1 MIAKLEKEPKEDA
14 AEKAYCDEE
23 TAKIEA
29 RAYLEMGLGGVQK
42 TLEVLHEYYGRPSV
56 LLCNNQQSLPCISAG
71 GSIIGILE
79 VCQRF
84 LKELGYDF
92 LLLHSQ
98 MRTRT
103 DPISLG
109 SIGTFGIEDVWQHGS
124 ENENDD
130 FAKIKGSRQ
139 RHDCQAT

>member
-79 VCQRF
+79 VCESDSSKNLAAKAESR
-84 LKELGYDF
+84 K
-92 LLLHSQ
+92 
-98 MRTRT
+98 
-103 DPISLG
+103 ISL
-109 SIGTFGIEDVWQHGS
+109 STDVSNMPCGTNSAILIS
-124 ENENDD
+124 
-130 FAKIKGSRQ
+130 
-139 RHDCQAT
+139 

>member
-14 AEKAYCDEE
+14 AEKAYCHEE

-79 VCQRF
+79 VC
-84 LKELGYDF
+84 ESDF
-92 LLLHSQ
+92 SKNLAAEEAQESDSFEAYEQQSQ
-98 MRTRT
+98 ENKITKTSSSSPMITTR
-103 DPISLG
+103 
-109 SIGTFGIEDVWQHGS
+109 
-124 ENENDD
+124 
-130 FAKIKGSRQ
+130 
-139 RHDCQAT
+139 